1 MSENTAKPSVLA
13 NNSKDPREGKIV
25 SVQLHVAERVTGQMR
40 GFIEA
45 HGAQC
50 EITFDQRDI
59 GVWIRGKNTNSLVP
73 WSNVRCV
80 YISQEGQNQPLVRT
94 K

>member
-1 MSENTAKPSVLA
+1 MAENNTVSSY
-13 NNSKDPREGKIV
+13 NQEINDREGKIV

-40 GFIEA
+40 GFVEA
-45 HGAQC
+45 FSAQC
-50 EITFDQRDI
+50 EITFDQKDI
-59 GVWIRGKNTNSLVP
+59 GIWIKGKNTNSLVP

-80 YISQEGQNQPLVRT
+80 YISQEGQPRPLVRT